1 MVISPDEEVTVLL
14 LHSVV
19 AIHRVSVP
27 STAAIAFCCTVLTGS
42 DVSELVDGVWARIWI
57 TILHAKIYGNAKV
70 YGMAWRKMLGPAGIT
85 ICFGICM
92 IFVHIL
98 DK

>member
-1 MVISPDEEVTVLL
+1 MVISPDEEVAEQL

-27 STAAIAFCCTVLTGS
+27 STAAIVFCCTVLTGS
-42 DVSELVDGVWARIWI
+42 DVSELVDGVWAGIWI

-70 YGMAWRKMLGPAGIT
+70 YGMAWRKMLGPAVVSQYA
-85 ICFGICM
+85 M
-92 IFVHIL
+92 A
-98 DK
+98 